1 MVRRIEGKSRARH
14 REREVYL
21 ESGQLSS
28 GVRSVV
34 AESWI
39 RSAAAGVDPVAF
51 RLEHL
56 SNPRMRVV
64 LLAAVCLGSV
74 RLFQIR
80 NRLDLFE

>member
-1 MVRRIEGKSRARH
+1 MVRRVEGKSRARH

-39 RSAAAGVDPVAF
+39 RSAAAGVDPDA
-51 RLEHL
+51 
-56 SNPRMRVV
+56 NMAPV
-64 LLAAVCLGSV
+64 LLGDRKSV
-74 RLFQIR
+74 V
-80 NRLDLFE
+80 